1 MKKLLLLPLCATM
14 LFVSCNK
21 DDDNDSGDNGSDIV
35 TPSLYTFER
44 DGVSTVSFGGQTT
57 RILMAG
63 ETTDA
68 FKAFETATE
77 ASIKAMFA
85 HVEGAVDFS
94 DDDLNSSDKSI
105 ESKVAASSDFFAANT
120 TEAAIIKG
128 EFAGYIEGQINE
140 VFPNENVLAAAGVAG
155 QIADGTSTRY
165 VNAQGLEY
173 NQMFAKSLL
182 GALMVDQI
190 LNNYLSTAVLDA
202 ESNRVNNDNDVVE
215 EGKSYTS
222 MEHKWDEAYGYIY
235 GTSENPENPNLT
247 IGEDDKFL
255 NEYTGRVN
263 DDTDFSTIAADIF
276 EAFKL
281 GRAAI
286 VAKDYDVRDEQAE
299 IIRENISKVIAV
311 RGIYYLQQ
319 AKIKIEN
326 GEVTGSFHALSEAYG
341 FIYSLRFTRKP
352 GTNDAYFS
360 KEEVDG
366 LLSQLTGDGENG
378 LWDLEADTIE
388 SISEAIAAEFDF
400 TVAQAASV
408 E

>member
-1 MKKLLLLPLCATM
+1 MNKFLLLPLCATM
-14 LFVSCNK
+14 LFISCDN
-21 DDDNDSGDNGSDIV
+21 DDDNDSGDNSADISNP
-35 TPSLYTFER
+35 TLYTFER
-44 DGVSTVSFGGQTT
+44 DGASTVSFDGQTT

-63 ETTDA
+63 ETADA
-68 FKAFETATE
+68 FNAFDTATE
-77 ASIKAMFA
+77 ASLKAMFA
-85 HVEGAVDFS
+85 HEEGAVDFL
-94 DDDLNSSDKSI
+94 DDTLNNSDKNL

-120 TEAAIIKG
+120 TEAAIIKA

-140 VFPNENVLAAAGVAG
+140 VFPNENMIASAGVAG

-165 VNAQGLEY
+165 INAQGLEY

-182 GALMVDQI
+182 GGLMLDQI
-190 LNNYLSTAVLDA
+190 LNNYLSPSVLDS
-202 ESNRVNNDNDVVE
+202 ESNRSDNDNDVLE
-215 EGKSYTS
+215 EGKSYTA

-235 GTSENPENPNLT
+235 GTAANTENPNLT

-255 NEYTGRVN
+255 NEYTGSVN
-263 DDTDFSTIAADIF
+263 DDTDFSTIAVDIF

-286 VAKDYDVRDEQAE
+286 VAKEYDIRDEQAD

-311 RGIYYLQQ
+311 KGIYYLQQ
-319 AKIKIEN
+319 AKTKIEN
-326 GEVTGSFHALSEAYG
+326 EQVTGSFHGLSEAYG

-366 LLSQLTGDGENG
+366 LLSQLLGDGENG
-378 LWDLEADTIE
+378 LWNLQAGTIDN
-388 SISEAIAAEFDF
+388 ISEAIAAKFDF

>member
-1 MKKLLLLPLCATM
+1 MKKNILLVLCSAL
-14 LFVSCNK
+14 LFVSCDK
-21 DDDNDSGDNGSDIV
+21 DDNDSGDNSKEILN
-35 TPSLYTFER
+35 PALYTFER
-44 DGVSTVSFGGQTT
+44 DGVSTVSFDGQTT

-68 FKAFETATE
+68 FKDFDTATE

-85 HVEGAVDFS
+85 HEKDAVDFS
-94 DDDLNSSDKSI
+94 LTELNSSDKSI

-120 TEAAIIKG
+120 TESAIIKG
-128 EFAGYIEGQINE
+128 EFAAYIEGQINE
-140 VFPNENVLAAAGVAG
+140 VFPNKNVLASAGVAG

-165 VNAQGLEY
+165 INAQGLEY

-190 LNNYLSTAVLDA
+190 LNNYLSTSVLDA
-202 ESNRVNNDNDVVE
+202 ENNRSSNDNDVLE
-215 EGKSYTS
+215 AGKTYTS

-235 GTSENPENPNLT
+235 GTSANTANPNLT
-247 IGEDDKFL
+247 IGSDDKFL

-263 DDTDFSTIAADIF
+263 DDSDFATIAADIF

-286 VAKDYDVRDEQAE
+286 VAKNYNVRDEQAE

-319 AKIKIEN
+319 AKTKIEN
-326 GEVTGSFHALSEAYG
+326 DQITGSFHALSEAYG

-352 GTNDAYFS
+352 GTTSPYFS
-360 KEEVDG
+360 KQEVDG
-366 LLSQLTGDGENG
+366 LLSQLLGDGANG
-378 LWDLEADTIE
+378 LWDLKATTID
-388 SISEAIAAEFDF
+388 SISAAIAAKFDF

>member
-1 MKKLLLLPLCATM
+1 MKKNILLVLCSAL
-14 LFVSCNK
+14 LFVSCDK
-21 DDDNDSGDNGSDIV
+21 DDNNSGDNSKEILN
-35 TPSLYTFER
+35 PALYTFER
-44 DGVSTVSFGGQTT
+44 DGASTVSFDGQTT

-63 ETTDA
+63 ETTNA
-68 FKAFETATE
+68 FKAFDTATE

-85 HVEGAVDFS
+85 HEKDAVDFS
-94 DDDLNSSDKSI
+94 LTELNSSDKSI

-120 TEAAIIKG
+120 TESAIIKG
-128 EFAGYIEGQINE
+128 EFAAYIEGQINE
-140 VFPNENVLAAAGVAG
+140 VFPNKDVVASAGVAG

-165 VNAQGLEY
+165 INAQGLEY

-190 LNNYLSTAVLDA
+190 LNNYLSTSVLDA
-202 ESNRVNNDNDVVE
+202 ENNRSNNDNDVLE
-215 EGKSYTS
+215 AGKTYTS

-235 GTSENPENPNLT
+235 GTSANAANPNLT
-247 IGEDDKFL
+247 IGSDDKFL

-263 DDTDFSTIAADIF
+263 DDSDFATIAADIF

-286 VAKDYDVRDEQAE
+286 VAKNYNVRDEQAE

-319 AKIKIEN
+319 AKTKIEN
-326 GEVTGSFHALSEAYG
+326 DQITGSFHALSEAYG

-352 GTNDAYFS
+352 GTTSPYFS
-360 KEEVDG
+360 KQEVDG
-366 LLSQLTGDGENG
+366 LLSQLLGDGANG
-378 LWDLEADTIE
+378 LWDLKATTID
-388 SISEAIAAEFDF
+388 SISAAIAAKFDF

>member
-1 MKKLLLLPLCATM
+1 MKKNILLVLCSAL
-14 LFVSCNK
+14 LFVSCDK
-21 DDDNDSGDNGSDIV
+21 DDNDSGDNSKEILN
-35 TPSLYTFER
+35 PALYTFER
-44 DGVSTVSFGGQTT
+44 DGVSTVSFDGQTT

-68 FKAFETATE
+68 FKDFDTATE

-85 HVEGAVDFS
+85 HEKDAVDFS
-94 DDDLNSSDKSI
+94 LTELNSSDKSI

-120 TEAAIIKG
+120 TESAIIKG
-128 EFAGYIEGQINE
+128 EFAAYIEGQINE
-140 VFPNENVLAAAGVAG
+140 VFPNKNVLASAGVAG

-165 VNAQGLEY
+165 INAQGLEY

-190 LNNYLSTAVLDA
+190 LNNYLSTSVLDA
-202 ESNRVNNDNDVVE
+202 ENNRSSNDNDVLE
-215 EGKSYTS
+215 AGKTYTS

-235 GTSENPENPNLT
+235 GTSANTANPNLT
-247 IGEDDKFL
+247 IGSDDKFL

-263 DDTDFSTIAADIF
+263 DDSDFATIAADIF

-286 VAKDYDVRDEQAE
+286 VAKNYNVRDEQAE

-319 AKIKIEN
+319 AKTKIEN
-326 GEVTGSFHALSEAYG
+326 DQITGSFHALSEAYG

-352 GTNDAYFS
+352 GTTSPYFS
-360 KEEVDG
+360 K
-366 LLSQLTGDGENG
+366 Q
-378 LWDLEADTIE
+378 
-388 SISEAIAAEFDF
+388 
-400 TVAQAASV
+400 
-408 E
+408 

>member
-1 MKKLLLLPLCATM
+1 MKKNILLVLCSAL
-14 LFVSCNK
+14 LFVSCDK
-21 DDDNDSGDNGSDIV
+21 DDNDSGDNSKEISN
-35 TPSLYTFER
+35 PALYTFER
-44 DGVSTVSFGGQTT
+44 DGVSTVSFDGQTT

-68 FKAFETATE
+68 FKAFDTATE

-85 HVEGAVDFS
+85 HEQDAVDFS
-94 DDDLNSSDKSI
+94 IAELNSSDKSI

-120 TEAAIIKG
+120 TESAIIKG
-128 EFAGYIEGQINE
+128 EFAAYIEGQINE
-140 VFPNENVLAAAGVAG
+140 VFPNKDVLASAGVAG

-165 VNAQGLEY
+165 INAQGLEY

-190 LNNYLSTAVLDA
+190 LNNYLSTSVLDA
-202 ESNRVNNDNDVVE
+202 ENNRSNNDNDVLE
-215 EGKSYTS
+215 AGKTYTS

-235 GTSENPENPNLT
+235 GTSANTANPNLT
-247 IGEDDKFL
+247 IGSDDKFL

-263 DDTDFSTIAADIF
+263 DDSDFATIAADIF

-286 VAKDYDVRDEQAE
+286 VAKNYNVRDEQAE

-319 AKIKIEN
+319 AKTKIEN
-326 GEVTGSFHALSEAYG
+326 DQITGSFHALSEAYG

-352 GTNDAYFS
+352 GTTSPYFS
-360 KEEVDG
+360 KQEVDG
-366 LLSQLTGDGENG
+366 LLSQLLGDGANG
-378 LWDLEADTIE
+378 LWDLKATTID
-388 SISEAIAAEFDF
+388 SISAAIAAKFDF